1 MNKKW
6 TIILVLVIIIGG
18 VFLTD
23 RLGLWETES
32 TKIPAKTQTGEFD
45 PGDIRGSYT
54 FGNIESS
61 FDITSEK
68 LAVAFGIDTDIPE
81 EFQVKNLEAIYTSLS
96 EENEIGTGS
105 VRYFVSLYTGIES
118 ELAEPTWLPTPAIEL
133 LVSEGLINDTDEAF
147 TWQIDLPQ
155 ITAVEPD
162 NIKEEEH
169 PEPLVKGSTT
179 IQDLIN
185 QDVTLEELE
194 SLLQTTEFTKADFV
208 RDICTANGLKFSEI
222 KIEIENLI
230 NNQ

>member
-6 TIILVLVIIIGG
+6 TIIMVLVIIIGG

-32 TKIPAKTQTGEFD
+32 TKIPSKTQTGEFD

-61 FDITSEK
+61 FDIPAEK

-96 EENEIGTGS
+96 EEKEIGTGS
-105 VRYFVSLYTGIES
+105 IRYFVSLYTGIES

-133 LVSEGLINDTDEAF
+133 LISEGLIIDTDEAF
-147 TWQIDLPQ
+147 SWQIDLPQ
-155 ITAVEPD
+155 VTAFEPD

-169 PEPLVKGSTT
+169 PEPLVKGNTT
-179 IQDLIN
+179 IQDLIT
-185 QDVTLEELE
+185 QGVTLEELE
-194 SLLQTTEFTKADFV
+194 SLLQTTEFTKADLV

-222 KIEIENLI
+222 KLEIENLI